1 MLNQLE
7 KLSVTTEGRYAT
19 ASELQSLKDYFPT
32 VSVRLNAYQKIRDR
46 EAEIIE
52 QLRVKMLA
60 KQPNIFQMDSRDV
73 TALYVR
79 DTKIILRIASAAMLI
94 DDLDRLRENILLW
107 QRTIV
112 KAFQVKHIAAL
123 AHETMPEV
131 IEQFLS
137 EKEYALMKPILML
150 NQAVLAD

>member
-1 MLNQLE
+1 
-7 KLSVTTEGRYAT
+7 VTTEGRYAT

-60 KQPNIFQMDSRDV
+60 KQPNIFQIDSRDV